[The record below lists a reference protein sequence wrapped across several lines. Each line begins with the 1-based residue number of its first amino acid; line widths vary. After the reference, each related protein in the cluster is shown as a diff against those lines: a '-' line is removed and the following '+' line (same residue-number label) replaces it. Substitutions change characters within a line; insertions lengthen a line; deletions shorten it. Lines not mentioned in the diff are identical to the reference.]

1 MSELGIAEDSPSLEI
16 SKSDILIID
25 SVFLSV
31 STCDNCVFNEPL
43 RRSKEKKQNKTEN
56 KTRENKTEITAKKQK
71 PLLPRSW

>member
-43 RRSKEKKQNKTEN
+43 RRSKEKKTEQNRKQNNRKLYRHNT
-56 KTRENKTEITAKKQK
+56 KTR
-71 PLLPRSW
+71 